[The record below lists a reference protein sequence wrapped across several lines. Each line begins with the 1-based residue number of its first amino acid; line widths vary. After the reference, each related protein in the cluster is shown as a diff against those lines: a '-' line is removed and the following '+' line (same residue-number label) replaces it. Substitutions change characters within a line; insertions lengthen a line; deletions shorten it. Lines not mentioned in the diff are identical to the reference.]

1 MNDTIRKTMNCN
13 SKDGDDGCDYE
24 NKGEDE
30 NGDEDEDKDEDEGE
44 DDDATATAITML
56 ETTMTCTTSF
66 FLPWPGSQ
74 RISVHVGHPCASG
87 PLVRCSASPLT
98 SAPTVLDGTSG
109 EYDSAAGVA

>member
-1 MNDTIRKTMNCN
+1 MNCN

-56 ETTMTCTTSF
+56 ETTMTCTTHFS
-66 FLPWPGSQ
+66 
-74 RISVHVGHPCASG
+74 SVAGITTNIRACRSY
-87 PLVRCSASPLT
+87 LRERSAS
-98 SAPTVLDGTSG
+98 AVLCESTN
-109 EYDSAAGVA
+109 